1 MKVRV
6 WDLPLRLFHWALAAC
21 VTVSIITGLIGGN
34 AMQYH
39 YWSGYTLIALLVF
52 RLVWGVI
59 GSRHARFWNFVHGP
73 RAIWRYVRGDDP
85 RPENLRLG
93 HNPLG
98 SLSVLALL
106 TVVALQVISGL
117 FANDEI
123 FNQGPLANYVSDRTS
138 AIFTFYHT
146 TIGQPLIYVLVGLH
160 LAAIAYYAVFKRENL
175 VRPMLTG
182 DIDTVAGVTSARD
195 TWGLR
200 LLALLIVAAGGV
212 LAWWVSTLGSVGA
225 Y

>member
-6 WDLPLRLFHWALAAC
+6 WDLPLRLFHWGLAIC
-21 VTVSIITGLIGGN
+21 VTVSVITGLEGGN

-52 RLVWGVI
+52 RLAWGLI
-59 GSRHARFWNFVHGP
+59 GPRHARFAHFVRGP
-73 RAIWRYVRGDDP
+73 GAILRYLRGDDP
-85 RPENLRLG
+85 RPPHLRVG

-98 SLSVLALL
+98 SLSVIALL
-106 TVVALQVISGL
+106 LVVTLQVASGL

-123 FNQGPLANYVSDRTS
+123 FNEGPLAGYVSNRTS
-138 AIFTFYHT
+138 EILTFYHT
-146 TIGQPLIYVLVGLH
+146 TIGQPLIYALVGLH
-160 LAAIAYYAVFKRENL
+160 IAAIAYYAIVKRQNL

-182 DIDTVAGVTSARD
+182 DVDTVAGAPAARD
-195 TWGLR
+195 TWGVR
-200 LLALLIVAAGGV
+200 LLALLIVAAGGA
-212 LAWWVSTLGSVGA
+212 LAWWIASLGSVGG

>member
-160 LAAIAYYAVFKRENL
+160 LAAIAYYAVIKRENL

-200 LLALLIVAAGGV
+200 LLALVIVAAGGV

>member
-6 WDLPLRLFHWALAAC
+6 WDLPLRLFHWGLAIC
-21 VTVSIITGLIGGN
+21 VTVSVITGLEGGN

-52 RLVWGVI
+52 RLAWGLI
-59 GSRHARFWNFVHGP
+59 GPRHARFAHFVRSPG
-73 RAIWRYVRGDDP
+73 AILRYLRGDDP
-85 RPENLRLG
+85 RPPHLRVG

-98 SLSVLALL
+98 SLSVIALL
-106 TVVALQVISGL
+106 LVVTLQVASGL

-123 FNQGPLANYVSDRTS
+123 FNEGPLAGYVSNRTS
-138 AIFTFYHT
+138 EILTFYHT
-146 TIGQPLIYVLVGLH
+146 TIGQPLIYALVGLH
-160 LAAIAYYAVFKRENL
+160 IAAIAYYAIVKRQNL

-182 DIDTVAGVTSARD
+182 DVDTVAGAPAARD
-195 TWGLR
+195 TWGVR
-200 LLALLIVAAGGV
+200 LLALLIVAAGGA
-212 LAWWVSTLGSVGA
+212 LAWWIASLGSVGG

>member
-21 VTVSIITGLIGGN
+21 VTVSIVTGLIGGN

-52 RLVWGVI
+52 RLVWGVA

-73 RAIWRYVRGDDP
+73 RDIWRYVRGDDP
-85 RPENLRLG
+85 RPAHLRVG

-146 TIGQPLIYVLVGLH
+146 TIGQPLIYALVGLH
-160 LAAIAYYAVFKRENL
+160 LAAIAYYAIFKRENL

-182 DIDTVAGVTSARD
+182 DIDTVAGVTPARD

-212 LAWWVSTLGSVGA
+212 LAWWVSTLGSVGG

>member
-6 WDLPLRLFHWALAAC
+6 WDLPLRLFHWGLAIC
-21 VTVSIITGLIGGN
+21 VTMSVITGLEGGN

-52 RLVWGVI
+52 RLAWGLI
-59 GSRHARFWNFVHGP
+59 GPRHARFAHFVRGP
-73 RAIWRYVRGDDP
+73 GAILRYLRGDDP
-85 RPENLRLG
+85 RPPHLRVG

-98 SLSVLALL
+98 SLSVIALL
-106 TVVALQVISGL
+106 LVVTLQVASGL

-123 FNQGPLANYVSDRTS
+123 FNEGPLAGYVSNRTS
-138 AIFTFYHT
+138 EILTFYHT
-146 TIGQPLIYVLVGLH
+146 TIGQPLIYALVGLH
-160 LAAIAYYAVFKRENL
+160 IAAIAYYAIVKRQNL

-182 DIDTVAGVTSARD
+182 DVDTVAGAPAARD
-195 TWGLR
+195 TWGVR
-200 LLALLIVAAGGV
+200 LLALLIVAAGGA
-212 LAWWVSTLGSVGA
+212 LAWWIASLGSVGG

>member
-6 WDLPLRLFHWALAAC
+6 WDLPLRLFHWALALC
-21 VTVSIITGLIGGN
+21 VTISIVTGLEGGN

-52 RLVWGVI
+52 RLVWGVV
-59 GSRHARFWNFVHGP
+59 GSRNARFWNFVVGP
-73 RAIWRYVRGDDP
+73 RAIWRYVHGDDP
-85 RPENLRLG
+85 RPPNLRIG

-106 TVVALQVISGL
+106 LVVTLQVASGL

-123 FNQGPLANYVSDRTS
+123 FNQGPLANYVSNRTS
-138 AIFTFYHT
+138 AILTFYHT

-160 LAAIAYYAVFKRENL
+160 LAAIAYYAIVKRQNL
-175 VRPMLTG
+175 VRPMLSG
-182 DIDTVAGVTSARD
+182 DIETVAGAPAARD
-195 TWGLR
+195 SWGLR

-212 LAWWVSTLGSVGA
+212 LAWWISSLGAVGG

>member
-21 VTVSIITGLIGGN
+21 VTVSIVTGLIGGN

-52 RLVWGVI
+52 RLVWGVA

-85 RPENLRLG
+85 RPEHLRLG

-146 TIGQPLIYVLVGLH
+146 TIGQPLIYALVGLH
-160 LAAIAYYAVFKRENL
+160 LAAIAYYAIFKRENL

-182 DIDTVAGVTSARD
+182 DIDTVAGVTPARD

-200 LLALLIVAAGGV
+200 LLALVIVAAGGV
-212 LAWWVSTLGSVGA
+212 LAWWVSTLGSVGG

>member
-39 YWSGYTLIALLVF
+39 FWSGYTLIALLAF

-73 RAIWRYVRGDDP
+73 RAVLRYLRGDDP
-85 RPENLRLG
+85 RPEHLRVG

-98 SLSVLALL
+98 SLSVIALL

-123 FNQGPLANYVSDRTS
+123 FNEGPLANYVSDRTS

-146 TIGQPLIYVLVGLH
+146 TIGQPLIYALVGLH
-160 LAAIAYYAVFKRENL
+160 LAAIAYYAVIKRQNL

-195 TWGLR
+195 TWALR
-200 LLALLIVAAGGV
+200 LLALVIVAAGGV
-212 LAWWVSTLGSVGA
+212 LAWWISTLGSVGG

>member
-6 WDLPLRLFHWALAAC
+6 WDLPLRLFHWALAVC
-21 VTVSIITGLIGGN
+21 VTVSVITGLIGGN

-39 YWSGYTLIALLVF
+39 YWSGYCLIALLVF
-52 RLVWGVI
+52 RLGWGVV
-59 GSRHARFWNFVHGP
+59 GSRHARFASFVYGP
-73 RAIWRYVRGDDP
+73 RAIARYVRGDDP
-85 RPENLRLG
+85 RPPHLRLG

-98 SLSVLALL
+98 SLSVIALL
-106 TVVALQVISGL
+106 LVVTLQVVSGL

-123 FNQGPLANYVSDRTS
+123 FNQGPLANSVSNRTS
-138 AIFTFYHT
+138 ALFTFYHT
-146 TIGQPLIYVLVGLH
+146 TIGQPLIYALVGLH
-160 LAAIAYYAVFKRENL
+160 VAAIGYYAVVKHQNL

-182 DIDTVAGVTSARD
+182 DIDTVAGAPAARD

-200 LLALLIVAAGGV
+200 LLALLLLAAGGV
-212 LAWWVSTLGSVGA
+212 LAWWISTLGSVGS